1 MITLPP
7 LFFYAVGT
15 MLVVFGAA
23 RAIVLGRRRAD
34 RELTDDTPD
43 RAKARRRHLIMG
55 IVFIVMG
62 AFLIAST
69 AGILGAKH

>member
-23 RAIVLGRRRAD
+23 RAIVLGRRRPD
-34 RELTDDTPD
+34 REMTEDTPD
-43 RAKARRRHLIMG
+43 RAKARRRHLVMG
-55 IVFIVMG
+55 IVFVVMG

-69 AGILGAKH
+69 AGILGGKR